1 MIPTPFCSM
10 APAYRKTMADFS
22 EKALE
27 NVRTKDLGEIG
38 GLLTDVVTELK
49 DFDEEESKGIFGFLR
64 R

>member
-1 MIPTPFCSM
+1 
-10 APAYRKTMADFS
+10 MADFS

-49 DFDEEESKGIFGFLR
+49 DFDEEESKGFWIFKR
-64 R
+64 MPIS